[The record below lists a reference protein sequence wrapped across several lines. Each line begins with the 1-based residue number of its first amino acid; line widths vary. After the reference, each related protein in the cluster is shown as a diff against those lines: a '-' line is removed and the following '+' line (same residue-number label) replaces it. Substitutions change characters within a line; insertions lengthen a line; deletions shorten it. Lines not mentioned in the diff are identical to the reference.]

1 MLSCFVLSFI
11 VVFAAVSLFIL
22 SLFFFF
28 FLMIRRPPRS
38 TRTDTLFPY
47 TTLFRSAGSAPA
59 ARSRRHP
66 SWRGLVAGAVVGGHK
81 ARFDRSSIIQQVVGQ
96 GPVLQRRGAGALP
109 PLRGLA
115 VALAHVAR
123 ELLQILWHDLIGV
136 QIGRAACRER
146 VGP

>member
-1 MLSCFVLSFI
+1 
-11 VVFAAVSLFIL
+11 
-22 SLFFFF
+22 
-28 FLMIRRPPRS
+28 MIRRPPTS
-38 TRTDTLFPY
+38 TRTTTLFPY
-47 TTLFRSAGSAPA
+47 TTLFRSPA

-66 SWRGLVAGAVVGGHK
+66 SWRGLVGGAVVGGHK

-96 GPVLQRRGAGALP
+96 GPVLQRRGAGELP

-136 QIGRAACRER
+136 RCRQRHANLPKLAAQIGRAH
-146 VGP
+146 V